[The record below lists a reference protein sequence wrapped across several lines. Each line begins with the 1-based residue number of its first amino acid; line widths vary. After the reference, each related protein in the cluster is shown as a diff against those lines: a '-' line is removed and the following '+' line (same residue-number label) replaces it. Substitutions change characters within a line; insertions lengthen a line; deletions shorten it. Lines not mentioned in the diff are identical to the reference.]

1 MSLDLPFSFINLKYN
16 PMRNSVNTNGVNPLY
31 NNKRGAEAGADMSC
45 NDYKQSEVRADGTGS
60 NHSLPTDGPLRQ
72 NIEDSTKL
80 TDNDN
85 TSEDDDFTEDFDADD
100 DVEDPGVISSGNL
113 PGDDEEG
120 DEDELFDDDFEVDGD
135 SDDLNADI
143 DDDDLDTL
151 DGPLLDENNPRH

>member
-1 MSLDLPFSFINLKYN
+1 MFLDLPFKLFNLKYN
-16 PMRNSVNTNGVNPLY
+16 PMKSSINSSGANPLY
-31 NNKRGAEAGADMSC
+31 NNKRTADAGADMSGS
-45 NDYKQSEVRADGTGS
+45 DVKQSEVRADGTGS

-80 TDNDN
+80 TDN
-85 TSEDDDFTEDFDADD
+85 

>member
-1 MSLDLPFSFINLKYN
+1 MKS
-16 PMRNSVNTNGVNPLY
+16 SVNSSSGANPLY
-31 NNKRGAEAGADMSC
+31 KSKRTANAAGETFGGDL
-45 NDYKQSEVRADGTGS
+45 NQSEVRADGTGA

-85 TSEDDDFTEDFDADD
+85 ASDDDEVTGDLGPDD
-100 DVEDPGVISSGNL
+100 DAEDPGVISSGNL

-120 DEDELFDDDFEVDGD
+120 DEDDLFDDDFEVDGD

>member
-1 MSLDLPFSFINLKYN
+1 MKS
-16 PMRNSVNTNGVNPLY
+16 SVNSSSGVNPLY
-31 NNKRGAEAGADMSC
+31 KNKRMANAAGETAGGDLT
-45 NDYKQSEVRADGTGS
+45 QSEVRADGTGS

-72 NIEDSTKL
+72 NIGDSTKL

-85 TSEDDDFTEDFDADD
+85 ASEDDGLPDDFGPDD
-100 DVEDPGVISSGNL
+100 DAEDPGVISSGNL
-113 PGDDEEG
+113 PGDDDEG
-120 DEDELFDDDFEVDGD
+120 DEDDLFDDDFEVDGD